1 MIIAG
6 IDPGIT
12 GALVLIDDDGY
23 LKVYGVPTVGKD
35 PDYVRWAQ
43 EWASP
48 LKLAA
53 HVWIEKVAAMP
64 KQGVSSTFTF
74 GERYGFILGLVAA
87 SGTAFSYVR
96 PQEWKKRV
104 GIVSGADKGAS
115 RLRASE
121 MFPAHSGNWKLVKDD
136 GKAEA
141 ALIAR
146 YGQMVTERF

>member
-12 GALVLIDDDGY
+12 GALALTDGEGY
-23 LKVYGVPTVGKD
+23 LKIYPVPVVGGQ
-35 PDYVRWAQ
+35 PDYVAWAQ
-43 EWASP
+43 QWQGP
-48 LKLAA
+48 LKLAG

-87 SGTAFSYVR
+87 SGSPFSHVR

-104 GIVSGADKGAS
+104 GLVVKADKAAS
-115 RLRASE
+115 RIRASE
-121 MFPAHSGNWKLVKDD
+121 LFPAHTENWKLAKDD

-141 ALIAR
+141 ALIAH

>member
-12 GALVLIDDDGY
+12 GALALTDGTGY
-23 LKVYGVPTVGKD
+23 LKVYPVPVAGGQ

-43 EWASP
+43 EWKHP
-48 LKLAA
+48 LELAT

-87 SGTAFSYVR
+87 SGAPFSHVR

-104 GIVSGADKGAS
+104 GLVAKADKAAS
-115 RLRASE
+115 RIRASE
-121 MFPAHSGNWKLVKDD
+121 IFPKHTDNWKLAKED

-141 ALIAR
+141 ALIAH
-146 YGQMVTERF
+146 YGQMATERF